1 MYTLAIIDD
10 DKFLLE
16 SMIKH
21 INFSELNIH
30 LIGTAYNGQTGLD
43 IIKSTKPDIV
53 ISDIDM
59 PELNGIELL
68 KETSKSRCSTAAMRS
83 LFLPEVG

>member
-43 IIKSTKPDIV
+43 IIKSTKPDI
-53 ISDIDM
+53 
-59 PELNGIELL
+59 
-68 KETSKSRCSTAAMRS
+68 
-83 LFLPEVG
+83 